1 MSEKIK
7 KLEDFVREKW
17 VLDFKLVKMKMS
29 HGHHFR
35 NNLIKLK
42 LQLFL
47 LEGVYIKGEPL
58 LPIIMVWVIHHIV
71 KFLLIR
77 LYTG

>member
-29 HGHHFR
+29 HGHHR
-35 NNLIKLK
+35 LSTNSMKIVLVGS
-42 LQLFL
+42 LF
-47 LEGVYIKGEPL
+47 
-58 LPIIMVWVIHHIV
+58 
-71 KFLLIR
+71 
-77 LYTG
+77 